1 MLKMTPK
8 VRQKVALISQIAKQ
22 FNFVIHKSQ
31 PILLNKKIQ
40 TRGFEFF
47 KKYEKVKKIKSGQFI
62 KVVQRGTD

>member
-1 MLKMTPK
+1 MPKMTPN

-40 TRGFEFF
+40 QEDSNSL
-47 KKYEKVKKIKSGQFI
+47 KKYKKVKKIKSG
-62 KVVQRGTD
+62 